1 MFSSSSKNNSRP
13 HKSLATAALIAG
25 FAALTSS
32 QPTVAQEAKIKI
44 GSFVP
49 PKAHEVRFGIVPWIK
64 EVEKATGGEVKF
76 QQFWGGS
83 LSRSPLKQYEILENG
98 IQDATIIVP
107 AYVLAQFPDFSLFS
121 LPYLGIKN
129 GEEGSVALWRL
140 GQSGMLRG
148 LDRVHVVT
156 LYTNDNSLIHFR
168 KPIKSIEAVRGAKIR
183 VAGPA
188 ESGII
193 KILGGTPVGMP
204 ITQTAQALNTG
215 VVDGT
220 MTTWGAL
227 QAFRLEPLAKS
238 SIVDSLGVRSFIIA
252 INKKIYDGLSAKA
265 KAAMAAH
272 GGEKFARNMG
282 QVFDRQSAA
291 VLKRAKEKR
300 AGSIYE
306 FSAMEGAKRAAM
318 FKKMQDAWIEKTPDG
333 AKKMATFK
341 KILAEVRSG
350 S

>member
-1 MFSSSSKNNSRP
+1 MLN
-13 HKSLATAALIAG
+13 KSFVRHLSILTLAGVIAG
-25 FAALTSS
+25 SVGVGEAA
-32 QPTVAQEAKIKI
+32 AQKASIKI

-49 PKAHEVRFGIVPWIK
+49 PKAHEVKFGIVPWIK
-64 EVEKATGGEVKF
+64 EVEKTTNGEVSF

-98 IQDATIIVP
+98 VQDATIIVP

-129 GEEGSVALWRL
+129 AEVGSVALWRL
-140 GQSGMLRG
+140 GQTGLLRG

-156 LYTNDNSLIHFR
+156 LYTNDNALIHFR
-168 KPIKSIEAVRGAKIR
+168 KPIKSIDAIKGAKIR

-193 KILGGTPVGMP
+193 KVFGGTPVGMP
-204 ITQTAQALNTG
+204 ITKTAQALNTG

-238 SIVDSLGVRSFIIA
+238 SIWDQLGVRTFIIA
-252 INKKIYDGLSAKA
+252 VNKKVYDGLSRKA
-265 KAAMAAH
+265 KDAMAAH

-282 QVFDRQSAA
+282 QVFDRQSAG
-291 VLKRAKEKR
+291 VLERAR
-300 AGSIYE
+300 AQRGGSIYE
-306 FSAMEGAKRAAM
+306 FNAADQAKRGAM
-318 FKKMQDAWIEKTPDG
+318 FKGMHDEWVAKTPDG
-333 AKKMATFK
+333 AKKMATFR
-341 KILAEVRSG
+341 KILEEVRAG